1 MSKQKKLPYFPLY
14 PSDFL
19 GDTSRL
25 SAEKFGVY
33 VRLLFNSWIE
43 PLYDDMEEL
52 AVATG
57 SEKDTISHV
66 LNRYFELKDGV
77 WVNNRL
83 EKERTKS
90 ADKHHKAVERA
101 KNAADARW
109 NATSNATSNAQAMP
123 TQNSEPKAH
132 NTEPKTQKE
141 RIAFAPHRI
150 FADINDNK
158 ISHYEKG
165 QITKLCQEYTQE
177 TVIATI
183 EKMGDAKWHSVKS
196 LKGLLDGS
204 ISIERGAKEGAVS
217 TLQ

>member
-1 MSKQKKLPYFPLY
+1 
-14 PSDFL
+14 
-19 GDTSRL
+19 
-25 SAEKFGVY
+25 
-33 VRLLFNSWIE
+33 
-43 PLYDDMEEL
+43 MEEL

-132 NTEPKTQKE
+132 NTEPKTQKKRFTPPSLDE
-141 RIAFAPHRI
+141 VITLFLEKDSTKIEAEKFFYFYESKNWMVGKVKMKSWTASVSGWIAR
-150 FADINDNK
+150 NK
-158 ISHYEKG
+158 S
-165 QITKLCQEYTQE
+165 
-177 TVIATI
+177 
-183 EKMGDAKWHSVKS
+183 
-196 LKGLLDGS
+196 
-204 ISIERGAKEGAVS
+204 KEVEEQGYRS